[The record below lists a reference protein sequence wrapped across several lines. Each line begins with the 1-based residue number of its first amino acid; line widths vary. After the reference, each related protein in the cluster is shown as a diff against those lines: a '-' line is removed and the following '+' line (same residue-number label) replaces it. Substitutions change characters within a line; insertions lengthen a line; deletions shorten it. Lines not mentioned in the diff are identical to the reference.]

1 MSQKLDARGKRVLM
15 LADAREAFETAR
27 ATLAEAVVDLK
38 ASKSKSGDTLIK
50 DLRALNSVLIQAL
63 ALEGKLDELEAE
75 TTGARAGQDSAPTA
89 VPGIPC
95 LHLWNRAL
103 LPVVAALRDMRV
115 TPAPQP
121 SGPCP
126 RCRPQRRRVPAPA

>member
-27 ATLAEAVVDLK
+27 ATLAEAVAELK
-38 ASKSKSGDTLIK
+38 ASQSKSGDTLIK

-75 TTGARAGQDSAPTA
+75 TTGARAGEFDLERAREEIFCRLA
-89 VPGIPC
+89 CLAAAGEDHGI
-95 LHLWNRAL
+95 
-103 LPVVAALRDMRV
+103 
-115 TPAPQP
+115 
-121 SGPCP
+121 S
-126 RCRPQRRRVPAPA
+126 